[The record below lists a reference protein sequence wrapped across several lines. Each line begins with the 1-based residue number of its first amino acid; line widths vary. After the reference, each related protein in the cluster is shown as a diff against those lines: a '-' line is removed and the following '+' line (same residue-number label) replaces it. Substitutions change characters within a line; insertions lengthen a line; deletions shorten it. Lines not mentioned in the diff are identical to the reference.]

1 MGEVTLKAVPVA
13 LRIEEIEEVSFQDVV
28 LEAVRKAL
36 DTGHWNKAPK
46 AHELVSRELTCIGQ
60 VVLRGTR
67 IVVPRKLRKRVLDLA
82 HEGHQGIVKTK
93 ESLRSDVW

>member
-1 MGEVTLKAVPVA
+1 MREVTLKAVPVA
-13 LRIEEIEEVSFQDVV
+13 LRIEEIEEVSFQDVE

-46 AHELVSRELTCIGQ
+46 AHELVSRELTCFGQ

-67 IVVPRKLRKRVLDLA
+67 IVVPRKFRKRVLDLA

-93 ESLRSDVW
+93 ERLRSNVW